1 MTLRHMRI
9 FIAVFQKSSITKAA
23 QELHLAQPSVSLAIR
38 ELEDYYGIRLFDRI
52 GRHIAA
58 TECGGEFYEY
68 AVHIVSLYDEME
80 KKMRNW
86 DVFGTLRVGASIT
99 IGTHIL
105 PILIRNYQKSF
116 PALTVEA
123 KVNKSSS
130 VEEAL
135 IHSEIDLGLIETQ
148 PSHPDLRAVP
158 FMKDSMCAI
167 VPPCHPLTT
176 EKAVSLAELAH
187 FPFLMREKG
196 SAGRE
201 LLDAAFSLQ
210 QITVSPRWESTSTQV
225 LVKAVAEGL
234 GVSVLP
240 YLLVKKDIG
249 EGTVQQIPLEQ
260 PIRRDLNIIYHKS
273 KFLTDNMKSFI
284 ELCKKYGKSVG

>member
-1 MTLRHMRI
+1 MRI
-9 FIAVFQKSSITKAA
+9 FVSVFQKNSITKAA
-23 QELHLAQPSVSLAIR
+23 QELHLAQPSVSPAVR

-52 GRHIAA
+52 GRHIAP
-58 TECGGEFYEY
+58 TECGKEFYRY
-68 AVHIVSLYDEME
+68 AVHIVSLFNEME

-86 DVFGTLRVGASIT
+86 DTFGTLRLGASIT

-105 PILIRNYQKSF
+105 PVLIHRYQDQF
-116 PALTVEA
+116 PDLMIEA
-123 KVNKSSS
+123 KVSKSAS
-130 VEEAL
+130 VEDEI
-135 IHSEIDLGLIETQ
+135 IHNGIDLGLIETQ

-158 FMKDSMCAI
+158 FMTDSMCAI
-167 VPPCHPLTT
+167 TAPDHPLASV
-176 EKAVSLAELAH
+176 KSISLAELSR

-196 SAGRE
+196 SAGRK

-210 QITVSPRWESTSTQV
+210 QMTVSPRWESTSTQA

-240 YLLVKKDIG
+240 YLIVKKDIE
-249 EGTVQQIPLEQ
+249 EGTVRQIPLNQ
-260 PIRRDLNIIYHKS
+260 PIRRNLNVIYHKS

-284 ELCKKYGKSVG
+284 ELCKKYGKSAK

>member
-1 MTLRHMRI
+1 MTLRHLRI

-38 ELEDYYGIRLFDRI
+38 ELEDYYGILLFDRI

-58 TECGGEFYEY
+58 TECGSEFYEY
-68 AVHIVSLYDEME
+68 AVHIISLYDEME

-105 PILIRNYQKSF
+105 PALIRNYKKSF
-116 PALTVEA
+116 PELTVEA
-123 KVNKSSS
+123 KINKSSS

-135 IHSEIDLGLIETQ
+135 LHSEIDLGLIETQ
-148 PSHPDLRAVP
+148 PSHTDLRAVP

-167 VPPCHPLTT
+167 VPPHHPLTT
-176 EKAVSLAELAH
+176 EKTVSLTELAQ

-210 QITVSPRWESTSTQV
+210 QIAVSPRWESTSTQA
-225 LVKAVAEGL
+225 LVKAVAEDL
-234 GVSVLP
+234 GVAVLP
-240 YLLVKKDIG
+240 YLLVKKDIE
-249 EGTVQQIPLEQ
+249 EGTVQQISLEH

-284 ELCKKYGKSVG
+284 ELCKKNGKSVD

>member
-1 MTLRHMRI
+1 MRI
-9 FIAVFQKSSITKAA
+9 FVSVFQKNSITKAA
-23 QELHLAQPSVSLAIR
+23 QELHLAQPSVSPAVR

-52 GRHIAA
+52 GRHIAP
-58 TECGGEFYEY
+58 TECGKEFYRY
-68 AVHIVSLYDEME
+68 AVHIVSLFNEME

-86 DVFGTLRVGASIT
+86 DTFGTLRIGASIT

-105 PILIRNYQKSF
+105 PVLIHRYQDQF
-116 PALTVEA
+116 PDLMIEA
-123 KVNKSSS
+123 KVSKSAS
-130 VEEAL
+130 VEDEI
-135 IHSEIDLGLIETQ
+135 IHNGIDLGLIETQ

-158 FMKDSMCAI
+158 FMTDSMCAI
-167 VPPCHPLTT
+167 TAPDHPLASV
-176 EKAVSLAELAH
+176 KSISLAELSR

-196 SAGRE
+196 SAGRK

-210 QITVSPRWESTSTQV
+210 QITVSPRWESTNTQA

-240 YLLVKKDIG
+240 YLIVKKDIE
-249 EGTVQQIPLEQ
+249 EGTVRQIPLNQ
-260 PIRRDLNIIYHKS
+260 PIRRNLNVIYHKS

-284 ELCKKYGKSVG
+284 ELCKKYGKSAK

>member
-1 MTLRHMRI
+1 MRI
-9 FIAVFQKSSITKAA
+9 FVSVFQKNSITKAA
-23 QELHLAQPSVSLAIR
+23 QELHLAQPSVSLAVR

-52 GRHIAA
+52 GRHIAPTA
-58 TECGGEFYEY
+58 CGKEFYRY
-68 AVHIVSLYDEME
+68 AVHIVSLFNEME

-86 DVFGTLRVGASIT
+86 DTFGTLRIGASIT

-105 PILIRNYQKSF
+105 PVLIHRYQDQF
-116 PALTVEA
+116 PDLMIEA
-123 KVNKSSS
+123 KVSKSAS
-130 VEEAL
+130 VEDEI
-135 IHSEIDLGLIETQ
+135 IHNGIDLGLIETQ

-158 FMKDSMCAI
+158 FMTDSMCAI
-167 VPPCHPLTT
+167 TAPDHPLASV
-176 EKAVSLAELAH
+176 KSISLAELSR

-196 SAGRE
+196 SAGRK

-210 QITVSPRWESTSTQV
+210 QITVSPRWESTNTQA

-240 YLLVKKDIG
+240 YLIVKKDIE
-249 EGTVQQIPLEQ
+249 EGTVRQIPLNQ
-260 PIRRDLNIIYHKS
+260 PIRRNLNVIYHKS

-284 ELCKKYGKSVG
+284 ELCKKYGKSAK